1 MKKYFLSLVILAV
14 SAVSFTSCLDSDNSD
29 QNFTYTYGG
38 NECFNRVVERGTTN
52 EIWTKQPSYT
62 FKYNVS
68 KSKIDVQMSG
78 ITLGDDY
85 KNLSFALPT
94 LSFTQNNKD
103 GFIETSGRD
112 ILPVTPSPYAFDVFK
127 LRSYPA
133 RAIYINGKYVGLP
146 VYDLSYTIQNTS
158 DNSIYDVTVY
168 PVVNAYLGATNSYD
182 LENSSQVFVN
192 KENLYQSPFVVEIDY
207 EKKTAK
213 MYVYNAKFKKDKNP
227 TTFSVKDLPVTF
239 TSDGY
244 SISTPSDTQLPII
257 NSQGNTIEGRTISGI
272 SITARLNYGATIMF
286 ECDLGEDG
294 KFRMVAPLRYLLYA
308 NQDNED

>member
-1 MKKYFLSLVILAV
+1 
-14 SAVSFTSCLDSDNSD
+14 
-29 QNFTYTYGG
+29 
-38 NECFNRVVERGTTN
+38 
-52 EIWTKQPSYT
+52 
-62 FKYNVS
+62 
-68 KSKIDVQMSG
+68 
-78 ITLGDDY
+78 
-85 KNLSFALPT
+85 
-94 LSFTQNNKD
+94 
-103 GFIETSGRD
+103 
-112 ILPVTPSPYAFDVFK
+112 
-127 LRSYPA
+127 
-133 RAIYINGKYVGLP
+133 
-146 VYDLSYTIQNTS
+146 
-158 DNSIYDVTVY
+158 
-168 PVVNAYLGATNSYD
+168 
-182 LENSSQVFVN
+182 
-192 KENLYQSPFVVEIDY
+192 
-207 EKKTAK
+207 